1 MDIQRVSDELEIAS
15 VLHRYARAVDG
26 KDWDL
31 WRSLFTE
38 DAVID
43 YSSVGGVVGDREEVS
58 AWLERGLA
66 LMPMTQHFIS
76 NIEADIDG
84 DTATVRA
91 MFYNPMLLPGATTIS
106 ACGGYYHHLMVRSEA
121 RLAQQAPARREPLVR
136 QSAESRAAGRAARPG
151 PVTCGH
157 ARKEAPSRAAQ
168 VPTGED

>member
-1 MDIQRVSDELEIAS
+1 MTMDIQRVSDELGIAS
-15 VLHRYARAVDG
+15 VLNRYARAVDG

-106 ACGGYYHHLMVRSEA
+106 ACGGYYHHLMVRTEGGWLSKHLREENLWFDNPPSPELRA
-121 RLAQQAPARREPLVR
+121 GLHDQAQ
-136 QSAESRAAGRAARPG
+136 
-151 PVTCGH
+151 
-157 ARKEAPSRAAQ
+157 
-168 VPTGED
+168 

>member
-15 VLHRYARAVDG
+15 VLNRYARAVDG
-26 KDWDL
+26 KNWDL

-58 AWLERGLA
+58 DWLERGLA

-91 MFYNPMLLPGATTIS
+91 MFYNPMLLPGATTTS
-106 ACGGYYHHLMVRSEA
+106 ACGGYYHHLMVRSGGGWLSRHLREENLWFDNPPNPELRA
-121 RLAQQAPARREPLVR
+121 GLHDQAQ
-136 QSAESRAAGRAARPG
+136 
-151 PVTCGH
+151 
-157 ARKEAPSRAAQ
+157 
-168 VPTGED
+168 

>member
-1 MDIQRVSDELEIAS
+1 MTMDIQRVSDELEIAS

-43 YSSVGGVVGDREEVS
+43 YSSVGGVVGDREEVA
-58 AWLERGLA
+58 AWLERGLS
-66 LMPMTQHFIS
+66 LMPITQHFIS

-91 MFYNPMLLPGATTIS
+91 MFYNPMLLAGATTTS
-106 ACGGYYHHLMVRSEA
+106 ACGGYYHHLMVRTEHGWRS
-121 RLAQQAPARREPLVR
+121 RHLREENLWFDNP
-136 QSAESRAAGRAARPG
+136 PG
-151 PVTCGH
+151 PELRTGL
-157 ARKEAPSRAAQ
+157 SDQAQ
-168 VPTGED
+168 

>member
-58 AWLERGLA
+58 GWLERGLS

-76 NIEADIDG
+76 NIEVDIDG

-91 MFYNPMLLPGATTIS
+91 MFYNPMLLPGATTTS
-106 ACGGYYHHLMVRSEA
+106 ACGGYYHHLMVRTEHGWRSRQMREENRWFDNPPGSELRA
-121 RLAQQAPARREPLVR
+121 GLPDQAQ
-136 QSAESRAAGRAARPG
+136 
-151 PVTCGH
+151 
-157 ARKEAPSRAAQ
+157 
-168 VPTGED
+168 